1 MVLCHI
7 VLQMLTHCLAVM
19 HAADTWLIPASQMM
33 NDAVRSQLLLLL
45 MACAPSR
52 HRVRLASATDL
63 PGKVESVDSALVI
76 LVPEISNRA
85 CRVPGQSSRC
95 SSICGAWPHLGQLGS
110 AVLSSKRLLL
120 LLLLL

>member
-1 MVLCHI
+1 
-7 VLQMLTHCLAVM
+7 M

-33 NDAVRSQLLLLL
+33 NDAVRSQLQLLLLLLLL
-45 MACAPSR
+45 MACTPSR

-63 PGKVESVDSALVI
+63 PRKVESVDSALVV

-95 SSICGAWPHLGQLGS
+95 SSVCGAWPHLGQLGS